1 MICKLC
7 RNKLDPAH
15 CESMYGLNPKTL
27 KKAWF
32 HIDCGVLA
40 LLMLSPEERE
50 LYESKRLKTNK
61 IVPLKEG

>member
-32 HIDCGVLA
+32 HIDCGVSFNSDPTSA
-40 LLMLSPEERE
+40 KEFARQAG
-50 LYESKRLKTNK
+50 K
-61 IVPLKEG
+61 IFMGEIGL